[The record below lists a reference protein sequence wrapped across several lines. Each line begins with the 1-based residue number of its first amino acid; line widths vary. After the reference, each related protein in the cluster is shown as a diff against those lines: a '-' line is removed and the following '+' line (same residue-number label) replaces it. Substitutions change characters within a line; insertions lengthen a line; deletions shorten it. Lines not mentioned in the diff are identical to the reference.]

1 MNSLFVP
8 LSILVKSKISE
19 KCLINTLMNML
30 SQSLRGY
37 LRLASIY
44 DGNSNKKKTERIL
57 YGCITGKLGK
67 EPIKDISINRAMSI
81 FKKRIYNLNHY
92 LDMET

>member
-1 MNSLFVP
+1 MNALFVP
-8 LSILVKSKISE
+8 ISILVKSKISE

-44 DGNSNKKKTERIL
+44 DGNSNKKKTDLLERIL
-57 YGCITGKLGK
+57 CGCITGKLGK
-67 EPIKDISINRAMSI
+67 EPIKDI
-81 FKKRIYNLNHY
+81 
-92 LDMET
+92 